1 MRLEATTKAPDFT
14 TTNQNS
20 KKVKLSD
27 FKGKFVI
34 LYFYPK
40 DMTKGCTIEA
50 NDFSALSAEFGKL
63 GAEILG
69 VSPDNEQS
77 HQKFIVKENLK
88 INLLCDE
95 NHKIAESYGAWGLKK
110 NYGKEYEGII
120 RSTFIIKD
128 GIILKAFYNVKA
140 ANHAQKVLESLKN
153 IIDSANPN
161 KKSTKSTK

>member
-1 MRLEATTKAPDFT
+1 MRLESNAKAPDFSAK
-14 TTNQNS
+14 NQNGA
-20 KKVKLSD
+20 KVALSD

-50 NDFSALSAEFGKL
+50 NDFSALSAEFGAL
-63 GAEILG
+63 NAEIIG
-69 VSPDNEQS
+69 VSPDNAES
-77 HQKFIVKENLK
+77 HQKFIAKENLK

-120 RSTFIIKD
+120 RSTFIIKN
-128 GIILKAFYNVKA
+128 GVILKAFYNVKA
-140 ANHAQKVLESLKN
+140 ANHAQKVLESLSDLAK
-153 IIDSANPN
+153 
-161 KKSTKSTK
+161 